1 MLVQDLN
8 LGDLAVYLECSL
20 AFNLKRLSIEDYPG
34 LHKIYKIM
42 LKIPEFQEIDIAFG
56 EFTAQVLKF
65 QTQNLQP
72 SPLDHMREV
81 WASVKF
87 MSYLK
92 WNKIDMFA
100 SKREFDEALAPSKN
114 IAPATAEASE
124 I

>member
-1 MLVQDLN
+1 
-8 LGDLAVYLECSL
+8 
-20 AFNLKRLSIEDYPG
+20 
-34 LHKIYKIM
+34 M

-100 SKREFDEALAPSKN
+100 SKREFDEALATDKN
-114 IAPATAEASE
+114 TAAATSEMSE